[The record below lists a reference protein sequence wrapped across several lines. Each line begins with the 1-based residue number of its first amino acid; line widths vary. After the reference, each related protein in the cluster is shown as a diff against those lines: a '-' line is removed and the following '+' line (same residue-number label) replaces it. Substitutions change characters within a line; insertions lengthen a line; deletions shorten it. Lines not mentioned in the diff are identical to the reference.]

1 MIAVW
6 MLYCVGIG
14 MAFVVMGY
22 ALERGLHFAGRPT
35 RWAWVVALLGS
46 YAVPIAAWLRPDAFA
61 TFAAP
66 IPITGESSATS
77 SLPTAFRASSI
88 LHRPSSPSFTLS
100 SLDVPLRWGWGV
112 VSLAMLLTLGV
123 AATRLVAMRRRW
135 RHAAVDGRSVFVSPN
150 VGPAVVGLWSPR
162 VVLPEWALTLPDS
175 DRELMLSHEE
185 QHLRAQDPALLASAL
200 VPLLLAPWNPAL
212 WWQWRRLRL
221 AVEMDCDARV
231 LAEGRSAPAYGELL
245 LEVGRRRATNLLGA
259 AALGEPASFLESR
272 IRRMLSG
279 VPRWRWAG
287 VTVALV
293 VTAGA
298 IIGACEAPR
307 PVGPRNESQT
317 QAATPTSAITGTL
330 SAVIAPVDID
340 VPPTILSGASTS
352 FPTLPRLAGIEGPV
366 VLQASVDVN
375 GRIDP
380 GSVTVVES
388 AHPAFTQVAKS
399 ALLSARFRPARAHG
413 GVVSAVVRV
422 TYDFVNAPS
431 RAQVAR
437 EMTSQM
443 TLRQAERLR
452 PWVAEN
458 ARRVF
463 PTILEPTGPAMDA
476 YLIHD
481 SRLHVYRS
489 SLVTMYYLNGERPK
503 AEIGTRDLQQVL
515 PSFSLNDG
523 WAVIDPRALR
533 GLVRDNVRVIWINHN
548 PQPQNTPQAA
558 PGGLDSAE
566 VIRQAE
572 QLRRLARQYHPEAF
586 GRGTAPTAVAL
597 VMDARG
603 NVLGHAAR
611 TRYARG
617 ADVRT
622 VDGLVEDY
630 LEVLTRLLPRFKD
643 AQWSQ
648 SGYTNDPQPNVIIY
662 WGIVLHS

>member
-1 MIAVW
+1 
-6 MLYCVGIG
+6 MLV
-14 MAFVVMGY
+14 
-22 ALERGLHFAGRPT
+22 
-35 RWAWVVALLGS
+35 
-46 YAVPIAAWLRPDAFA
+46 
-61 TFAAP
+61 
-66 IPITGESSATS
+66 
-77 SLPTAFRASSI
+77 
-88 LHRPSSPSFTLS
+88 
-100 SLDVPLRWGWGV
+100 
-112 VSLAMLLTLGV
+112 LGV
-123 AATRLVAMRRRW
+123 ATIRLISMQRRW
-135 RHAAVDGRSVFVSPN
+135 RRAAVDGRHVLVSPN
-150 VGPAVVGLWSPR
+150 VGPAVVGVWSPR
-162 VVLPEWALTLPDS
+162 VVLPEWALQLPERE
-175 DRELMLSHEE
+175 RELMLVHEE
-185 QHLRAQDPALLASAL
+185 QHVRAADPALIAMGFAL
-200 VPLLLAPWNPAL
+200 VLLAPWNVAL

-231 LAEGRSAPAYGELL
+231 LSQGRSAPAYGELL
-245 LEVGRRRATNLLGA
+245 LEVGRRRATHVLGA

-293 VTAGA
+293 VTVGA

-307 PVGPRNESQT
+307 PVGPQNESQT

-330 SAVIAPVDID
+330 SAVIAPGDID
-340 VPPTILSGASTS
+340 VPPSIVSGAITS

-380 GSVTVVES
+380 ASVTVIES
-388 AHPAFTQVAKS
+388 PHPAFTQVAQS
-399 ALLSARFRPARAHG
+399 ALLIARFRPARAHG

-431 RAQVAR
+431 TAQLARA
-437 EMTSQM
+437 MTDRM
-443 TLRQAERLR
+443 TLREAERLR

-458 ARRVF
+458 ARRMF

-489 SLVTMYYLNGERPK
+489 SLVTMYYLNGERPN
-503 AEIGTRDLQQVL
+503 AEIGMRELQQVL

-523 WAVIDPRALR
+523 WAVIDPRGLR
-533 GLVRDNVRVIWINHN
+533 GLVRDNVRVIRINHN
-548 PQPQNTPQAA
+548 PQPQDTAQGT

-572 QLRRLARQYHPEAF
+572 QLRRLARQYHPEVF
-586 GRGTAPTAVAL
+586 GRGTARTAVAL
-597 VMDARG
+597 VMDTRG
-603 NVLGHAAR
+603 SVLGHAAR
-611 TRYARG
+611 TGARG

-622 VDGLVEDY
+622 VDGLVEDC
-630 LEVLTRLLPRFKD
+630 LEVVTRLVPRFKD
-643 AQWSQ
+643 AQWAQ
-648 SGYTNDPQPNVIIY
+648 SGCTNDPQPNIVIY
-662 WGIVLHS
+662 WGIVLHP